1 MKIHDTLNHEVKL
14 LTAKECALLLGV
26 TQQTISRLARKG
38 EISSRQVANRRLFL
52 EPDINL
58 YMERENIISAPPDHP
73 RRTKKVPKIT
83 ALSFF
88 SGALGLDFGF
98 ELAGIQSLLYC
109 ENDLKCRMTIE
120 KNRPDAALAGDIC
133 ELSSDEVFSLSKLSR
148 KRGVDIMFGGPPCQA
163 FSTAGSRRAFDDARG
178 NVFLKYLD
186 LASEIQPK
194 YLVIENVRGL
204 LSTPYPLK
212 KNEEPVRHGAL
223 RIILARLEEM
233 GYSISFNLY
242 NAANFGAPQ
251 IRERVIMIAKRD
263 GTVMPWLTP
272 THSNVAEWGL
282 PRWRTLKEAIGN
294 LNKAEMHHTQFPEKR
309 LKFFRKL
316 VEGQY
321 WRDLPEEDQREAMG
335 KSYDLSGGKTGFYR
349 RLSWDKPS
357 PTLVTSPTMPATDL
371 CHPEEDR
378 PLSIEEY
385 SAIQGFPSDWVFCG
399 SLQDIYKQIGNA
411 VPIALGK
418 AIGDAILQDMRQEV
432 PDKRYAAF
440 PYSRYK
446 YTNQNNWNA
455 R

>member
-1 MKIHDTLNHEVKL
+1 M
-14 LTAKECALLLGV
+14 
-26 TQQTISRLARKG
+26 
-38 EISSRQVANRRLFL
+38 
-52 EPDINL
+52 
-58 YMERENIISAPPDHP
+58 
-73 RRTKKVPKIT
+73 
-83 ALSFF
+83 
-88 SGALGLDFGF
+88 
-98 ELAGIQSLLYC
+98 
-109 ENDLKCRMTIE
+109 
-120 KNRPDAALAGDIC
+120 
-133 ELSSDEVFSLSKLSR
+133 
-148 KRGVDIMFGGPPCQA
+148 
-163 FSTAGSRRAFDDARG
+163 
-178 NVFLKYLD
+178 
-186 LASEIQPK
+186 
-194 YLVIENVRGL
+194 IENVRGL

-432 PDKRYAAF
+432 PDKRYTAF